1 MIIVNCKFFKKERK
15 ILELLKVSFLNIVKK
30 NKSKIPIKM
39 PTLFNE
45 QTDKDWKE
53 LDDSFKINAVLKYT
67 KFPKKAS
74 ILLWNNTF

>member
-1 MIIVNCKFFKKERK
+1 
-15 ILELLKVSFLNIVKK
+15 
-30 NKSKIPIKM
+30 M